1 MKEIVD
7 QLKAEI
13 EAWTVNADA
22 QLNKGNKA
30 AGARAR
36 KSALT
41 ISKLMKD
48 GKVASAYVLDAHGIV
63 SGLAKASFGNNLGI
77 KVEASN
83 AKDLFANR
91 MGDIVVEMNDAS
103 EIPAYAT
110 VIGSVTDGDFEV
122 CGVSVSKKD
131 IIDSYKAPLEKVFP
145 SRVTED
151 YTKLAS
157 IQKNRMKIFYLKY
170 SLN

>member
-13 EAWTVNADA
+13 EVWTVNADA

-48 GKVASAYVLDAHGIV
+48 FRKVS
-63 SGLAKASFGNNLGI
+63 
-77 KVEASN
+77 VEAS
-83 AKDLFANR
+83 K
-91 MGDIVVEMNDAS
+91 
-103 EIPAYAT
+103 
-110 VIGSVTDGDFEV
+110 
-122 CGVSVSKKD
+122 
-131 IIDSYKAPLEKVFP
+131 
-145 SRVTED
+145 
-151 YTKLAS
+151 
-157 IQKNRMKIFYLKY
+157 
-170 SLN
+170 